1 MKIATRNRHATSG
14 ALFQARLPLE
24 SERQGAVQGQA
35 RKPAFGERF
44 LEFPSRPLDRRRGV
58 PWGTAE
64 IEIDLSGGPYRFAGL
79 GRRQRGSLEERFGEL
94 IVGPGQRREPLVE
107 AAVFRVP
114 ASHFRSFESYNWN
127 YTFDFDYQPS
137 SVRVAGF
144 RVMAELEWVGAGEA
158 SRAQA
163 TDRAEPRLRASLWTS
178 TADGDEF
185 QLVFEN
191 FLRLI
196 VAYRLLAC
204 GGVLLHSAAVLD
216 RGGAVVFF
224 GHSGAGK
231 STISRLSL
239 ATGRTVLSDD
249 LNALSDGEQGT
260 LVEKVPFAGELGQNG
275 SYGGHYPLR
284 GLYRLEKGAQHLTRK
299 LSRARLIA
307 SLIACSPYVN
317 RDPFRLE
324 RLISNLGRLIDRVPA
339 RCLQFT
345 PDPGFWNAL
354 REETP
359 AT

>member
-1 MKIATRNRHATSG
+1 MKETTKSRHTTSG
-14 ALFQARLPLE
+14 ASFPASLPHG
-24 SERQGAVQGQA
+24 SGRQGKVQGQA
-35 RKPAFGERF
+35 RTPTFGERF
-44 LEFPSRPLDRRRGV
+44 LEFPSRPLDRQSSV
-58 PWGTAE
+58 PWGPAE
-64 IEIDLSGGPYRFAGL
+64 IEIDLSGGPYRFTGL
-79 GRRQRGSLEERFGEL
+79 DRRQRGALEERFGEL
-94 IVGPGQRREPLVE
+94 IVQPGLRREPAVE
-107 AAVFRVP
+107 AVVFRVP
-114 ASHFRSFESYNWN
+114 ANCFRSFDSYNWN
-127 YTFDFDYQPS
+127 YTLDFDYQPS

-144 RVMAELEWVGAGEA
+144 RVMAELEWVGAEED
-158 SRAQA
+158 SRTEA

-178 TADGDEF
+178 TADGNEF

-231 STISRLSL
+231 STLSRLSL
-239 ATGRTVLSDD
+239 ATGRAVLSDD
-249 LNALSDGEQGT
+249 LNALSDGEQET

-275 SYGGHYPLR
+275 SYCGRYPLR
-284 GLYRLEKGAQHLTRK
+284 GLYRLEKGAEHLTRK

-324 RLISNLGRLIDRVPA
+324 RLVSNLGRLVERVPA
-339 RCLQFT
+339 RCLQFAL
-345 PDPGFWNAL
+345 DPGFWNAL

-359 AT
+359 QT